1 MGALLLDK
9 RSRSAKVKAHSA
21 VRDTSH
27 DHVHASLL
35 SPAQRRF
42 NTLLSIVDLP
52 AKQEVMLAIFG
63 GRVGNP
69 YAQPTSGRV

>member
-1 MGALLLDK
+1 MV
-9 RSRSAKVKAHSA
+9 AKIIV
-21 VRDTSH
+21 V
-27 DHVHASLL
+27 
-35 SPAQRRF
+35 

>member
-1 MGALLLDK
+1 M
-9 RSRSAKVKAHSA
+9 
-21 VRDTSH
+21 
-27 DHVHASLL
+27 
-35 SPAQRRF
+35 F